1 MSKLYP
7 LIKTSN
13 IVCSTLHPRSYSV
26 HSYESRKLVD
36 LLTMSS
42 YFKMSDSVESFVCK
56 VHIICMLRLKNIFK
70 PVMNN
75 INFEFIYISIIIHLM
90 LGF

>member
-13 IVCSTLHPRSYSV
+13 IVYSTSHSRSYSV

-70 PVMNN
+70 SVMNN
-75 INFEFIYISIIIHLM
+75 INFELIYISIIIHLM